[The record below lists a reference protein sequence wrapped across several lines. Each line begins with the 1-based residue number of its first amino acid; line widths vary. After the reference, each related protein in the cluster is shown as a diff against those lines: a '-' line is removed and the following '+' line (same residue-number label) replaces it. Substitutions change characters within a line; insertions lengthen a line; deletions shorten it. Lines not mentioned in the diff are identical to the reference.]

1 VTSARV
7 GVVVLTHDRR
17 DGVLATLARLAAL
30 PERPPIVVVDNA
42 SRDGTADAIV
52 RRCPTVDVVRLARN
66 TGAAGRNVGLLR
78 LRTPYAALCDDDTW
92 WTPGG
97 LARAAALL
105 DAHPRLA
112 IVTARV
118 LVGAEEREDPT
129 CAIMAASPVPPLAPG
144 LPGMPLLGFLA
155 GASVVR
161 REALL
166 AVGGFEP
173 RLFIGG
179 EEKLLAVDL
188 AAAGWAMAYV
198 DDLVVHH
205 HPSAA
210 RDAGA
215 RRRLLA
221 RNAVWF
227 AWLRR
232 PVPSALRATR
242 RVLRERAGRRGCVNA
257 LRGLGWVLRDRRV
270 APPQVEGAL
279 RRLDEWEGVDHG
291 P

>member
-1 VTSARV
+1 VIAARV
-7 GVVVLTHDRR
+7 GIVVLTHDRR
-17 DGVLATLARLAAL
+17 DDVLATLARLAAL

-42 SRDGTADAIV
+42 SCDGTAEAV
-52 RRCPTVDVVRLARN
+52 ARRFPSVDVVRLAKN

-92 WTPGG
+92 WAPGG
-97 LARAAALL
+97 LARAAAVL
-105 DAHPRLA
+105 DRHPRLA

-118 LVGAEEREDPT
+118 LVGPEEREDPT
-129 CAIMAASPVPPLAPG
+129 CAIMAASPVPPFAPG

-161 REALL
+161 REPLL

-210 RDAGA
+210 RDAAA

-232 PVPSALRATR
+232 PVPSALRTTGR
-242 RVLRERAGRRGCVNA
+242 ILRERSGRRGCVNA
-257 LRGLGWVLRDRRV
+257 LGGVGWVLRRRRV
-270 APPQVEGAL
+270 VPPHIEGAL
-279 RRLDEWEGVDHG
+279 RRLDEWEGVNHG